1 MTKYGLRARVYIL
14 TIIPT
19 LVVGILLASY
29 FTFNR
34 NQQLD
39 NFVIE
44 QGVNVIEPLAIA
56 AEIGLSRYNR
66 EKVKALISVTHRK
79 MSPLIKSIA
88 VYDKHNQLF
97 VTSNYHRN
105 IRLLQSDPKLPLPQ
119 STQVEIYPDRI
130 ILRAPIWAEA
140 EGSFAAFSDGKP
152 ELLGYISMQYNKDRA
167 LLLQFRDTTVALFI
181 VLFGVLISVLFAFQL
196 SKQVTQPITNMV
208 KIVDRIRQGRLD
220 ARVEGSYTGELG
232 LLKHGINSM
241 AKSLAEYHEEMHQS
255 IDQAT
260 SDLRETLEQIEIQNI
275 ELDIAKKEA
284 QQGAKAKSEFLANMS
299 HELRTPLNGVIG
311 FARQLLKTPL
321 NNNQADY
328 LLTIEKSANNLLA
341 IINDILDFSKLE
353 AGKLKLERIEFN
365 FRDTINDVVTL
376 LAPSAQDKHL
386 ELNLLIDPDVP
397 EGLRGD
403 PLRLQQ
409 IFTNLLGNAIKFTHQ
424 GEITVTISLL
434 KKQGQQVVLK
444 ASVQDSGIGISKE
457 QQTQLF
463 QAFKQA
469 DTSINREY
477 GGTGLGLVITQKLV
491 QQMGGDITLESE
503 PEQGSSFSFDVHLEL
518 ANMVLGAP
526 LPLKALRKL
535 SLLSYEPHHLSQ
547 KVITGLA
554 KQWQLNLQSASTPEQ
569 WQQALAQF
577 NGIAVIGHSDWNSL
591 EPLYQKITQAKQ
603 KELEVIVLI
612 NSSDPDVHQAIIDAG
627 AKYCL
632 SKPLNHRKFAQALVD
647 DLQEDVRVISPISR
661 ASRAKLQLKVLAV
674 DDNAAN
680 LKLITAMLNELV
692 GQVDTCSNG
701 LEAITKAE
709 EQHYDLI
716 LMDIQMP
723 ILDGISATQKIR
735 KQSRNQHTPIIA
747 VTAHA
752 LAGEKEQLLAQGVDD
767 YLAKPIDE
775 SSLEKLIHRWQPNAK
790 QLTTNNNG
798 VMATPTTSLE
808 FENSS
813 LSWELAMQ
821 RANNNQSLALD
832 MFSMLQESFDEIE
845 PAIQQLLN
853 QQLDV
858 DEFVLIIHRFRG
870 GCAYSGCQRLEDLSA
885 TIEDSLRQAHQVTE
899 IEPELLELSDEID
912 KVKQAAIQLY
922 QQLNES

>member
-19 LVVGILLASY
+19 LFVGILLASY

-56 AEIGLSRYNR
+56 SEVGLSRYNR
-66 EKVKALISVTHRK
+66 EKVKSLISVTHRK

-88 VYDKHNQLF
+88 VYDQNNQLF

-105 IRLLQSDPKLPLPQ
+105 IRLLQSDPELPLPQ
-119 STQVEIYPDRI
+119 STQVEIYPNRI

-208 KIVDRIRQGRLD
+208 SIVDRIRQGRLD

-311 FARQLLKTPL
+311 FARQLLKTQL

-353 AGKLKLERIEFN
+353 AGKLKLDRIEFN

-376 LAPSAQDKHL
+376 LGPSAQDKNL
-386 ELNLLIDPDVP
+386 ELNLLIEPNVP

-409 IFTNLLGNAIKFTHQ
+409 VFTNLLGNAIKFTHTGQ
-424 GEITVTISLL
+424 ITVKIGLV
-434 KKQGQQVVLK
+434 KQQGQQVILH
-444 ASVQDSGIGISKE
+444 ALVQDTGIGISKE
-457 QQTQLF
+457 QQSQLF

-491 QQMGGDITLESE
+491 QQMGGDIKLNSESE
-503 PEQGSSFSFDVHLEL
+503 QGAEFAFNIHLEL
-518 ANMVLGAP
+518 ADMVLGAP
-526 LPLKALRKL
+526 LPLQALNQL
-535 SLLSYEPHHLSQ
+535 SVVLYEPHAVSREVIEGLSQ
-547 KVITGLA
+547 
-554 KQWQLNLQSASTPEQ
+554 QWQMQLFSARDNQQWSEALNQNPSHL
-569 WQQALAQF
+569 
-577 NGIAVIGHSDWNSL
+577 IIGHSDWQNL
-591 EPLYQKITQAKQ
+591 NPLLSKIQQAAN
-603 KELEVIVLI
+603 ENRNVIVLI
-612 NSSDPDVHQAIIDAG
+612 NSSDPDIHQQVLNAG
-627 AKYCL
+627 AYHCL
-632 SKPLNHRKFAQALVD
+632 TKPVNHRKLAQALVGERTENTQLSTPSNAVQRD
-647 DLQEDVRVISPISR
+647 
-661 ASRAKLQLKVLAV
+661 KLVLKILAV

-680 LKLITAMLNELV
+680 LKLISAMLNELV
-692 GQVDTCSNG
+692 TEVDTCTNG
-701 LEAITKAE
+701 LEAITRAESKA
-709 EQHYDLI
+709 YDLI

-723 ILDGISATQKIR
+723 ILDGISASQKIR
-735 KQSRNQHTPIIA
+735 EQSHNQQTPIIA

-752 LAGEKEQLLAQGVDD
+752 LSGEKQQLLSQGIDD

-775 SSLEKLIHRWQPNAK
+775 SSLEQIIHRWQPNAETLVLDPSHPALSPSNNIQFESDSLSW
-790 QLTTNNNG
+790 QLALNRTNNNQALAIDMLKMLLDSFPEMQQG
-798 VMATPTTSLE
+798 IDQVLNKALECATFLSL
-808 FENSS
+808 
-813 LSWELAMQ
+813 
-821 RANNNQSLALD
+821 
-832 MFSMLQESFDEIE
+832 
-845 PAIQQLLN
+845 
-853 QQLDV
+853 
-858 DEFVLIIHRFRG
+858 IHRFRG
-870 GCAYSGCQRLEDLSA
+870 GCAYSGCKHLVALTA
-885 TIEDSLRQAHQVTE
+885 TIEETLNQHANVDLV
-899 IEPELLELSDEID
+899 EPELLELSDEIA
-912 KVKQAAIQLY
+912 KVKKASKQLFE
-922 QQLNES
+922 QLN

>member
-19 LVVGILLASY
+19 LFVGILLASY

-56 AEIGLSRYNR
+56 SEVGLSRYNR
-66 EKVKALISVTHRK
+66 EKVKSLISVTHRK

-105 IRLLQSDPKLPLPQ
+105 IRLLQSDPELPLPQ
-119 STQVEIYPDRI
+119 STQVEIYPNRI

-140 EGSFAAFSDGKP
+140 EGSFAAFSNGKP

-208 KIVDRIRQGRLD
+208 NIVDRIRQGRLD
-220 ARVEGSYTGELG
+220 ARVDGSYTGELG

-311 FARQLLKTPL
+311 FARQLLKTQL
-321 NNNQADY
+321 NSNQADY

-353 AGKLKLERIEFN
+353 AGKLKLERIDFN

-376 LAPSAQDKHL
+376 LAPSAQDKNL
-386 ELNLLIDPDVP
+386 ELNLLIEPSVP

-409 IFTNLLGNAIKFTHQ
+409 VFTNLLGNAIKFTHQ
-424 GEITVTISLL
+424 GEITVVISLI
-434 KKQGQQVVLK
+434 KQQGQQVVLNAAVK
-444 ASVQDSGIGISKE
+444 DTGIGISKE
-457 QQTQLF
+457 QQSQLF

-491 QQMGGDITLESE
+491 QHMGGDIKLSSE
-503 PEQGSSFSFDVHLEL
+503 PEKGAVFSFDIHLEQ

-526 LPLKALRKL
+526 LPLTALSQL
-535 SLLSYEPHHLSQ
+535 SVLLYEPHQVSQ
-547 KVITGLA
+547 SVISGLA
-554 KQWQLNLQSASTPEQ
+554 QQWQLPLQTATDDAQWQSAIKDFSGTV
-569 WQQALAQF
+569 
-577 NGIAVIGHSDWNSL
+577 IIGHSDWQTL
-591 EPLYQKITQAKQ
+591 EPLQKKIA
-603 KELEVIVLI
+603 EALERSSEVIVLI
-612 NSSDPDVHQAIIDAG
+612 NSSDPDIHQRVIEAG
-627 AKYCL
+627 AKHCM
-632 SKPLNHRKFAQALVD
+632 SKPINHRKLAQALVD
-647 DLQEDVRVISPISR
+647 EKIAVNDVVTPMAKVSR
-661 ASRAKLQLKVLAV
+661 SKLVLKVLAV

-680 LKLITAMLNELV
+680 LKLISAMLHELV
-692 GQVDTCSNG
+692 TQVDTCTNG

-709 EQHYDLI
+709 EESYDLI

-735 KQSRNQHTPIIA
+735 QNSKNEQTPIIA

-752 LAGEKEQLLAQGVDD
+752 LAGEKEQLLGQGVDD

-790 QLTTNNNG
+790 LLSREDFA
-798 VMATPTTSLE
+798 ATLDQPKTIE
-808 FENSS
+808 FENAS
-813 LSWELAMQ
+813 LSWQLAMQ
-821 RANNNQSLALD
+821 RANNNQALAID
-832 MFSMLQESFDEIE
+832 MFVMLQDSFVEIE
-845 PAIQQLLN
+845 EAIEQILN
-853 QQLDV
+853 QQINA
-858 DEFVLIIHRFRG
+858 DEFVLLVHRFRG
-870 GCAYSGCQRLEDLSA
+870 GCAYSGCKRLESLTT
-885 TIEDSLRQAHQVTE
+885 TIEDSLRQHGDVAQV
-899 IEPELLELSDEID
+899 EPELLELSDEIE
-912 KVKQAAIQLY
+912 KVKQAAKQLN
-922 QQLNES
+922 QQLS

>member
-19 LVVGILLASY
+19 LIVGILLASY

-39 NFVIE
+39 SFVIE

-56 AEIGLSRYNR
+56 SEVGLSRYNR
-66 EKVKALISVTHRK
+66 ERVKSLISVTHRK

-105 IRLLQSDPKLPLPQ
+105 IRLLQSDPELPLPQ
-119 STQVEIYPDRI
+119 STQVEIYPDKI

-140 EGSFAAFSDGKP
+140 EGSFAAFADGKP

-208 KIVDRIRQGRLD
+208 NIVDRIRQGRLD

-284 QQGAKAKSEFLANMS
+284 QQAAKAKSEFLANMS

-311 FARQLLKTPL
+311 FARQLLKTSL
-321 NNNQADY
+321 NHNQADY

-353 AGKLKLERIEFN
+353 AGKLKLDRTEFN
-365 FRDTINDVVTL
+365 LHDTLNEVLTL
-376 LAPSAQDKHL
+376 LGPSAQDKKL
-386 ELNLLIDPDVP
+386 ELNLLIEPNVPD
-397 EGLRGD
+397 GLRGD

-409 IFTNLLGNAIKFTHQ
+409 VFTNLLGNAIKFTHKGQ
-424 GEITVTISLL
+424 ITVSVGLA
-434 KKQGQQVVLK
+434 KQQGQQVVLH
-444 ASVQDSGIGISKE
+444 ASVRDSGIGISKE
-457 QQTQLF
+457 QQSQLF

-491 QQMGGDITLESE
+491 QQMGGDIRLSSE
-503 PEQGSSFSFDVHLEL
+503 PEQGSEFTFNIHLEL
-518 ANMVLGAP
+518 TDMVLGAP
-526 LPLKALRKL
+526 LPMQALGQL
-535 SLLSYEPHHLSQ
+535 SVLLYEPHPVSQEVIQSLSQ
-547 KVITGLA
+547 
-554 KQWQLNLQSASTPEQ
+554 QWQLSFNKATDQPQ
-569 WQQALAQF
+569 WQQALQQHYAS
-577 NGIAVIGHSDWNSL
+577 ILIGHSDWQDL
-591 EPLYQKITQAKQ
+591 KPLLSKIKQAKQ
-603 KELEVIVLI
+603 HCDQVIVLI
-612 NSSDPDVHQAIIDAG
+612 NSSDPDIHQRITDAG
-627 AKYCL
+627 AKHCI
-632 SKPLNHRKFAQALVD
+632 SKPVNHRKLAQSLVD
-647 DLQEDVRVISPISR
+647 QHTDHPPILAPMPSL
-661 ASRAKLQLKVLAV
+661 SRAKLILRVLAV

-680 LKLITAMLNELV
+680 LKLISAMLHELV
-692 GQVDTCSNG
+692 TEVDTCSNG
-701 LEAITKAE
+701 LEAITRTETQA
-709 EQHYDLI
+709 YDLI

-735 KQSRNQHTPIIA
+735 QQSKNQETPIIA
-747 VTAHA
+747 VSAHA
-752 LAGEKEQLLAQGVDD
+752 LNGEKAQLLRQGIDD

-775 SSLEKLIHRWQPNAK
+775 SSLEQVIHRWQPNARVITDRPLESSK
-790 QLTTNNNG
+790 QLSST
-798 VMATPTTSLE
+798 VE
-808 FENSS
+808 FEHAS
-813 LSWELAMQ
+813 LSWKLAMQ
-821 RANNNQSLALD
+821 RSNNNQALAID
-832 MFSMLQESFDEIE
+832 MLNMLQQSFPEMQSNIE
-845 PAIQQLLN
+845 LILAQQISCS
-853 QQLDV
+853 
-858 DEFVLIIHRFRG
+858 EFIAVIHRFRG
-870 GCAYSGCQRLEDLSA
+870 GCAYSGCLRLENLSA
-885 TIEDSLRQAHQVTE
+885 TIEENLRQHNDVKQV
-899 IEPELLELSDEID
+899 EPELLELNDEIE
-912 KVKQAAIQLY
+912 KVQQAAEQLMAAFA
-922 QQLNES
+922 

>member
-19 LVVGILLASY
+19 LFVGILLASY

-56 AEIGLSRYNR
+56 SEVGLSRYNR
-66 EKVKALISVTHRK
+66 EKVKSLISVTHRK

-105 IRLLQSDPKLPLPQ
+105 IRLLQSDPELPLPQ
-119 STQVEIYPDRI
+119 STQVEIYPNRI

-140 EGSFAAFSDGKP
+140 EGSFAAFSNGKP

-208 KIVDRIRQGRLD
+208 NIVDRIRQGRLD
-220 ARVEGSYTGELG
+220 ARVDGSYTGELG

-311 FARQLLKTPL
+311 FARQLLKTQL
-321 NNNQADY
+321 NSNQADY

-353 AGKLKLERIEFN
+353 AGKLKLERIDFN

-376 LAPSAQDKHL
+376 LAPSAQDKNL
-386 ELNLLIDPDVP
+386 ELNLLIEPNVP

-409 IFTNLLGNAIKFTHQ
+409 VFTNLLGNAIKFTHQ
-424 GEITVTISLL
+424 GEITVAISLI
-434 KKQGQQVVLK
+434 KQQGQQVVLN
-444 ASVQDSGIGISKE
+444 ASVKDTGIGISKE
-457 QQTQLF
+457 QQSQLF

-491 QQMGGDITLESE
+491 QHMGGDIKLSSE
-503 PEQGSSFSFDVHLEL
+503 PEKGAVFSFDIHLEQ

-526 LPLKALRKL
+526 LPLTALSQL
-535 SLLSYEPHHLSQ
+535 SVLLYEPHQVSQ
-547 KVITGLA
+547 SVISGLA
-554 KQWQLNLQSASTPEQ
+554 QQWQLPLQTATDDAQWQSAIKDFSGTV
-569 WQQALAQF
+569 
-577 NGIAVIGHSDWNSL
+577 IIGHSDWQTL
-591 EPLYQKITQAKQ
+591 EPLQKKIA
-603 KELEVIVLI
+603 EALERSSEVIVLI
-612 NSSDPDVHQAIIDAG
+612 NSSDPDIHQRVIEAG
-627 AKYCL
+627 AKHCM
-632 SKPLNHRKFAQALVD
+632 SKPINHRKLAQALVD
-647 DLQEDVRVISPISR
+647 EKIAVNDVVTPMAKVSR
-661 ASRAKLQLKVLAV
+661 SKLVLKVLAV

-680 LKLITAMLNELV
+680 LKLISAMLHELV
-692 GQVDTCSNG
+692 TQVDTCTNG

-709 EQHYDLI
+709 EESYDLI

-735 KQSRNQHTPIIA
+735 QNSKNEQTPIIA

-752 LAGEKEQLLAQGVDD
+752 LAGEKEQLLGQGVDD

-790 QLTTNNNG
+790 LLSREDFA
-798 VMATPTTSLE
+798 ATLDQPKTIE
-808 FENSS
+808 FENAS
-813 LSWELAMQ
+813 LSWKLAMQ
-821 RANNNQSLALD
+821 RANNNQALAID
-832 MFSMLQESFDEIE
+832 MFVMLQDSFVEIE
-845 PAIQQLLN
+845 EAIEQILN
-853 QQLDV
+853 QQINA
-858 DEFVLIIHRFRG
+858 DEFVLLVHRFRG
-870 GCAYSGCQRLEDLSA
+870 GCAYSGCKRLESLTT
-885 TIEDSLRQAHQVTE
+885 TIEDSLRQHGDVAQV
-899 IEPELLELSDEID
+899 EPELLELSDEIE
-912 KVKQAAIQLY
+912 KVKQAAK
-922 QQLNES
+922 QLNQQQR

>member
-19 LVVGILLASY
+19 LFVGILLASY

-56 AEIGLSRYNR
+56 SEVGLSRYNR
-66 EKVKALISVTHRK
+66 EKVKSLISVTHRK

-105 IRLLQSDPKLPLPQ
+105 IRLLQSDPELPLPQ
-119 STQVEIYPDRI
+119 STQVEIYPNRI

-208 KIVDRIRQGRLD
+208 NIVDRIRQGRLD
-220 ARVEGSYTGELG
+220 ARVDGSYTGELG

-311 FARQLLKTPL
+311 FARQLLKTQL
-321 NNNQADY
+321 NSNQADY

-376 LAPSAQDKHL
+376 LAPSAQDKNL
-386 ELNLLIDPDVP
+386 ELNLLIDPEVP

-409 IFTNLLGNAIKFTHQ
+409 VFTNLLGNAIKFTHQ
-424 GEITVTISLL
+424 GEITVAISLV
-434 KKQGQQVVLK
+434 KQQGQQVVLN
-444 ASVQDSGIGISKE
+444 ASVKDTGIGISKE
-457 QQTQLF
+457 QQSQLF

-491 QQMGGDITLESE
+491 QHMGGDIKLSSE
-503 PEQGSSFSFDVHLEL
+503 PEQGAVFSFDIHLEL

-526 LPLKALRKL
+526 LPLTALSQL
-535 SLLSYEPHHLSQ
+535 SVLMYEPHLVSQ
-547 KVITGLA
+547 SVVIGLA
-554 KQWQLNLQSASTPEQ
+554 QQWQLPLKTATDEAQ
-569 WQQALAQF
+569 WQSLIKDF
-577 NGIAVIGHSDWNSL
+577 SGTVIIGHSNWQTLSPLEKKISEALERNS
-591 EPLYQKITQAKQ
+591 
-603 KELEVIVLI
+603 EVIVLI
-612 NSSDPDVHQAIIDAG
+612 NSNDPDIHQQVIEAG
-627 AKYCL
+627 AKHCL
-632 SKPLNHRKFAQALVD
+632 SKPINHRKLAHALVD
-647 DLQEDVRVISPISR
+647 EKIAACATVTPMAKVSR
-661 ASRAKLQLKVLAV
+661 SKLVLKVLAV

-680 LKLITAMLNELV
+680 LKLISAMLHELV
-692 GQVDTCSNG
+692 TQVDTCTNG

-709 EQHYDLI
+709 EESYDLI

-735 KQSRNQHTPIIA
+735 QDSRNEQTPIIA

-752 LAGEKEQLLAQGVDD
+752 LAGEKEQLLGQGVDD

-790 QLTTNNNG
+790 LLSRENLA
-798 VMATPTTSLE
+798 ATLEQPKLIE
-808 FENSS
+808 FESAS
-813 LSWELAMQ
+813 LSWQLAMQ
-821 RANNNQSLALD
+821 RANNNQALAID
-832 MFSMLQESFDEIE
+832 MFVMLQDSFVEIE
-845 PAIQQLLN
+845 EAIEQILN
-853 QQLDV
+853 QQIKA
-858 DEFVLIIHRFRG
+858 DEFVLLVHRFRG
-870 GCAYSGCQRLEDLSA
+870 GCAYSGCKRLESLST
-885 TIEDSLRQAHQVTE
+885 TIEDSLRQHGDVAQV
-899 IEPELLELSDEID
+899 EPELLELSDEIE
-912 KVKQAAIQLY
+912 KVKQAAKQLN
-922 QQLNES
+922 QQLS

>member
-19 LVVGILLASY
+19 LFVGILLASY

-56 AEIGLSRYNR
+56 SEVGLSRYNR
-66 EKVKALISVTHRK
+66 EKVKSLISVTHRK

-105 IRLLQSDPKLPLPQ
+105 IRLLQSDPELPLPQ
-119 STQVEIYPDRI
+119 STQVEIYPNRI

-140 EGSFAAFSDGKP
+140 EGSFAAFSNGKP

-208 KIVDRIRQGRLD
+208 NIVDRIRQGRLD
-220 ARVEGSYTGELG
+220 ARVDGSYTGELG

-311 FARQLLKTPL
+311 FARQLLKTQL
-321 NNNQADY
+321 NSNQADY

-353 AGKLKLERIEFN
+353 AGKLKLERIDFN

-376 LAPSAQDKHL
+376 LAPSAQDKNL
-386 ELNLLIDPDVP
+386 ELNLLIEPNVP

-409 IFTNLLGNAIKFTHQ
+409 VFTNLLGNAIKFTHK
-424 GEITVTISLL
+424 GEITVAISLI
-434 KKQGQQVVLK
+434 KQQGQQVVLNAAVK
-444 ASVQDSGIGISKE
+444 DTGIGISKE
-457 QQTQLF
+457 QQSQLF

-491 QQMGGDITLESE
+491 QHMGGDIKLSSE
-503 PEQGSSFSFDVHLEL
+503 PEKGAVFSFDIHLEQ

-526 LPLKALRKL
+526 LPLTALSQL
-535 SLLSYEPHHLSQ
+535 SVLLYEPHQVSQ
-547 KVITGLA
+547 SVISGLA
-554 KQWQLNLQSASTPEQ
+554 QQWQLPLQTATDDAQWQSAIKDFSGTV
-569 WQQALAQF
+569 
-577 NGIAVIGHSDWNSL
+577 IIGHSDWQTL
-591 EPLYQKITQAKQ
+591 EPLQKKIA
-603 KELEVIVLI
+603 EALERSSEVIVLI
-612 NSSDPDVHQAIIDAG
+612 NSSDPDIHQRVIEAG
-627 AKYCL
+627 AKHCM
-632 SKPLNHRKFAQALVD
+632 SKPINHRKLAQALVD
-647 DLQEDVRVISPISR
+647 EKIAVNDVVTPMAKVSR
-661 ASRAKLQLKVLAV
+661 SKLVLKVLAV

-680 LKLITAMLNELV
+680 LKLISAMLHELV
-692 GQVDTCSNG
+692 TQVDTCTNG

-709 EQHYDLI
+709 EESYDLI

-735 KQSRNQHTPIIA
+735 QNSKNEQTPIIA

-752 LAGEKEQLLAQGVDD
+752 LAGEKEQLLGQGVDD

-790 QLTTNNNG
+790 LLSREDFA
-798 VMATPTTSLE
+798 ATLDQPKTIE
-808 FENSS
+808 FENAS
-813 LSWELAMQ
+813 LSWQLAMQ
-821 RANNNQSLALD
+821 RANNNQALAID
-832 MFSMLQESFDEIE
+832 MFVMLQDSFVEIE
-845 PAIQQLLN
+845 EAIEQILN
-853 QQLDV
+853 QQINA
-858 DEFVLIIHRFRG
+858 DEFVLLVHRFRG
-870 GCAYSGCQRLEDLSA
+870 GCAYSGCKRLESLTT
-885 TIEDSLRQAHQVTE
+885 TIEDSLRQHGDVAQV
-899 IEPELLELSDEID
+899 EPELLELSDEIE
-912 KVKQAAIQLY
+912 KVKQAAKQLN
-922 QQLNES
+922 QQLS

>member
-19 LVVGILLASY
+19 LFVGILLASY

-56 AEIGLSRYNR
+56 SEVGLSRYNR
-66 EKVKALISVTHRK
+66 EKVKSLISVTHRK

-105 IRLLQSDPKLPLPQ
+105 IRLLQSDPELPLPQ
-119 STQVEIYPDRI
+119 STQVEIYPNRI

-140 EGSFAAFSDGKP
+140 EGSFAAFSNGKP

-208 KIVDRIRQGRLD
+208 NIVDRIRQGRLD
-220 ARVEGSYTGELG
+220 ARVDGSYTGELG

-311 FARQLLKTPL
+311 FARQLLKTQL
-321 NNNQADY
+321 NSNQADY

-353 AGKLKLERIEFN
+353 AGKLKLERIDFN

-376 LAPSAQDKHL
+376 LAPSAQDKNL
-386 ELNLLIDPDVP
+386 ELNLLIEPNVP

-409 IFTNLLGNAIKFTHQ
+409 VFTNLLGNAIKFTHQ
-424 GEITVTISLL
+424 GEITVAISLI
-434 KKQGQQVVLK
+434 KQQGQQVVLNAAVK
-444 ASVQDSGIGISKE
+444 DTGIGISKE
-457 QQTQLF
+457 QQSQLF

-491 QQMGGDITLESE
+491 QHMGGDIKLSSE
-503 PEQGSSFSFDVHLEL
+503 PEKGAVFSFDIHLEQ

-526 LPLKALRKL
+526 LPLTALSQL
-535 SLLSYEPHHLSQ
+535 SVLLYEPHQVSQ
-547 KVITGLA
+547 SVISGLA
-554 KQWQLNLQSASTPEQ
+554 QQWQLPLQTATDDAQWQSAIKDFSGTV
-569 WQQALAQF
+569 
-577 NGIAVIGHSDWNSL
+577 IIGHSDWQTL
-591 EPLYQKITQAKQ
+591 EPLQKKIA
-603 KELEVIVLI
+603 EALERSSEVIVLI
-612 NSSDPDVHQAIIDAG
+612 NSSDPDIHQRVIEAG
-627 AKYCL
+627 AKHCM
-632 SKPLNHRKFAQALVD
+632 SKPINHRKLAQALVD
-647 DLQEDVRVISPISR
+647 EKIAVNDVVTPMAKVSR
-661 ASRAKLQLKVLAV
+661 SKLVLKVLAV

-680 LKLITAMLNELV
+680 LKLISAMLHELV
-692 GQVDTCSNG
+692 TQVDTCTNG

-709 EQHYDLI
+709 EESYDLI

-735 KQSRNQHTPIIA
+735 QNSKNEQTPIIA

-752 LAGEKEQLLAQGVDD
+752 LAGEKEQLLGQGVDD

-790 QLTTNNNG
+790 LLSREDFA
-798 VMATPTTSLE
+798 ATLDQPKTIE
-808 FENSS
+808 FENAS
-813 LSWELAMQ
+813 LSWQLAMQ
-821 RANNNQSLALD
+821 RANNNQALAVD
-832 MFSMLQESFDEIE
+832 MFVMLQDSFVEIE
-845 PAIQQLLN
+845 EAIEQILN
-853 QQLDV
+853 QQINA
-858 DEFVLIIHRFRG
+858 DEFVLLVHRFRG
-870 GCAYSGCQRLEDLSA
+870 GCAYSGCKRLESLTT
-885 TIEDSLRQAHQVTE
+885 TIEDSLRQHSDVAQV
-899 IEPELLELSDEID
+899 EPELLELSDEIE
-912 KVKQAAIQLY
+912 KVKQAAKQLN
-922 QQLNES
+922 QQLS

>member
-19 LVVGILLASY
+19 LFVGILLASY

-56 AEIGLSRYNR
+56 SEVGLSRYNR
-66 EKVKALISVTHRK
+66 EKVKSLISVTHRK

-105 IRLLQSDPKLPLPQ
+105 IRLLQSDPELPLPQ
-119 STQVEIYPDRI
+119 STQVEIYPNRI

-140 EGSFAAFSDGKP
+140 EGSFAAFSNGKP

-208 KIVDRIRQGRLD
+208 SIVDRIRQGRLD
-220 ARVEGSYTGELG
+220 ARVDGSYTGELG

-311 FARQLLKTPL
+311 FARQLLKTQL
-321 NNNQADY
+321 SNNQADY

-353 AGKLKLERIEFN
+353 AGKLKLERIDFN
-365 FRDTINDVVTL
+365 FRDTVNDVVTL
-376 LAPSAQDKHL
+376 LAPSAQDKNL
-386 ELNLLIDPDVP
+386 ELNLLIEPNVP

-409 IFTNLLGNAIKFTHQ
+409 VFTNLLGNAIKFTHQ
-424 GEITVTISLL
+424 GQITVNVGLV
-434 KKQGQQVVLK
+434 KQQGQKVILG
-444 ASVQDSGIGISKE
+444 ASVQDTGIGISKE
-457 QQTQLF
+457 QQSQLF

-491 QQMGGDITLESE
+491 QQMGGDIKLSSE
-503 PEQGSSFSFDVHLEL
+503 PEHGAIFGFELHMEL
-518 ANMVLGAP
+518 AEMVLGAP
-526 LPLKALRKL
+526 LPLTALSKT
-535 SLLSYEPHHLSQ
+535 SVLLFEPHEISQ
-547 KVITGLA
+547 AVVSGLA
-554 KQWQLNLQSASTPEQ
+554 EQWQLPLQTVNTEQ
-569 WQQALAQF
+569 QWRNALVDFQ
-577 NGIAVIGHSDWNSL
+577 GTLVIGHSDWKDL
-591 EPLYQKITQAKQ
+591 APLQQKITQALKVSY
-603 KELEVIVLI
+603 EVIALI
-612 NSSDPDVHQAIIDAG
+612 NSSDPDIHQVILQAG
-627 AKYCL
+627 AKHCI
-632 SKPLNHRKFAQALVD
+632 SKPINHRKFAHALVD
-647 DLQEDVRVISPISR
+647 DRIDDSPVVTPIAKVSR
-661 ASRAKLQLKVLAV
+661 SKLVLRVLAV

-680 LKLITAMLNELV
+680 LKLISAMLEELV
-692 GQVDTCSNG
+692 TEVDTCTNG

-709 EQHYDLI
+709 ENSYNLI

-735 KQSRNQHTPIIA
+735 ENSKNQQTPIIA

-752 LAGEKEQLLAQGVDD
+752 LAGEKEQLLGQGVDD

-790 QLTTNNNG
+790 LLSRENLVSTLEQ
-798 VMATPTTSLE
+798 PQILE
-808 FENSS
+808 FENAS
-813 LSWELAMQ
+813 LSWQLAMQ
-821 RANNNQSLALD
+821 RANNNQTLALD
-832 MFSMLQESFDEIE
+832 MFVMLQESFAEIE
-845 PAIQQLLN
+845 SGIEQVLAQQLN
-853 QQLDV
+853 A
-858 DEFVLIIHRFRG
+858 DEFVLLIHRFRG
-870 GCAYSGCQRLEDLSA
+870 GCAYSGCKRLESLA
-885 TIEDSLRQAHQVTE
+885 GTIEDSLRQHGEVARV
-899 IEPELLELSDEID
+899 EPELLELSDEIE
-912 KVKQAAIQLY
+912 KVKLAAKQIN
-922 QQLNES
+922 QQLN

>member
-19 LVVGILLASY
+19 LFVGILLASY

-56 AEIGLSRYNR
+56 SEVGLSRYNR
-66 EKVKALISVTHRK
+66 EKVKSLISVTHRK

-105 IRLLQSDPKLPLPQ
+105 IRLLQSDPELPLPQ
-119 STQVEIYPDRI
+119 STQVEIYPNRI

-140 EGSFAAFSDGKP
+140 EGSFAAFSNGKP

-208 KIVDRIRQGRLD
+208 NIVDRIRQGRLD
-220 ARVEGSYTGELG
+220 ARVDGSYTGELG

-311 FARQLLKTPL
+311 FARQLLKTQL
-321 NNNQADY
+321 NSNQADY

-353 AGKLKLERIEFN
+353 AGKLKLERIDFN

-376 LAPSAQDKHL
+376 LAPSAQDKNL
-386 ELNLLIDPDVP
+386 ELNLLIEPNVP

-409 IFTNLLGNAIKFTHQ
+409 VFTNLLGNAIKFTHQ
-424 GEITVTISLL
+424 GEITVAISLI
-434 KKQGQQVVLK
+434 KQQGQQVVLNAAVK
-444 ASVQDSGIGISKE
+444 DTGIGISKE
-457 QQTQLF
+457 QQSQLF

-491 QQMGGDITLESE
+491 QHMGGDIKLSSE
-503 PEQGSSFSFDVHLEL
+503 PEKGAVFSFDIHLEQ

-526 LPLKALRKL
+526 LPLTALSQL
-535 SLLSYEPHHLSQ
+535 SVLLYEPHQVSQ
-547 KVITGLA
+547 SVISGLA
-554 KQWQLNLQSASTPEQ
+554 QQWQLPLQTATNDAQWQSAIKDFSGTV
-569 WQQALAQF
+569 
-577 NGIAVIGHSDWNSL
+577 IIGHSDWQTL
-591 EPLYQKITQAKQ
+591 EPLQHKITEAL
-603 KELEVIVLI
+603 ERSSEVIVLI
-612 NSSDPDVHQAIIDAG
+612 NSSDPDIHQRIIEAG
-627 AKYCL
+627 AKHCI
-632 SKPLNHRKFAQALVD
+632 SKPVNHRKLAQALVD
-647 DLQEDVRVISPISR
+647 EKLVVNDVVTPMAKVSR
-661 ASRAKLQLKVLAV
+661 SKLVLKVLAV

-680 LKLITAMLNELV
+680 LKLISAMLHELV
-692 GQVDTCSNG
+692 TQVDTCTNG

-709 EQHYDLI
+709 EYHYDLI

-735 KQSRNQHTPIIA
+735 QNSNNQQTPIIA

-752 LAGEKEQLLAQGVDD
+752 LAGEKEQLLGQGVDD

-790 QLTTNNNG
+790 LLSKENLA
-798 VMATPTTSLE
+798 ATLEQPKLIE
-808 FENSS
+808 FENAS
-813 LSWELAMQ
+813 LSWQLAMQ
-821 RANNNQSLALD
+821 RANNNQALAID
-832 MFSMLQESFDEIE
+832 MFSMLQDSFAEISE
-845 PAIQQLLN
+845 AIEQTLN
-853 QQLDV
+853 QKINA
-858 DEFVLIIHRFRG
+858 DEFVLLVHRFRG
-870 GCAYSGCQRLEDLSA
+870 GCAYSGCKRLESLTT
-885 TIEDSLRQAHQVTE
+885 TIEDSLRQHGDVAQV
-899 IEPELLELSDEID
+899 EPELLELSDEIE
-912 KVKQAAIQLY
+912 KVKQAAKLLNK
-922 QQLNES
+922 QLN

>member
-19 LVVGILLASY
+19 LFVGILLASY

-56 AEIGLSRYNR
+56 SEVGLSRYNR
-66 EKVKALISVTHRK
+66 EKVKSLISVTHRK

-105 IRLLQSDPKLPLPQ
+105 IRLLQSDPELPLPQ
-119 STQVEIYPDRI
+119 STQVEIYPNRI

-140 EGSFAAFSDGKP
+140 EGSFAAFSNGKP

-208 KIVDRIRQGRLD
+208 NIVDRIRQGRLD
-220 ARVEGSYTGELG
+220 ARVDGSYTGELG

-311 FARQLLKTPL
+311 FARQLLKTQL
-321 NNNQADY
+321 NSNQADY

-353 AGKLKLERIEFN
+353 AGKLKLERIDFN

-376 LAPSAQDKHL
+376 LAPSAQDKNL
-386 ELNLLIDPDVP
+386 ELNLLIEPSVP

-409 IFTNLLGNAIKFTHQ
+409 VFTNLLGNAIKFTHQ
-424 GEITVTISLL
+424 GEITVAISLI
-434 KKQGQQVVLK
+434 KQQGQQVVLNAAVK
-444 ASVQDSGIGISKE
+444 DTGIGISKE
-457 QQTQLF
+457 QQSQLF

-491 QQMGGDITLESE
+491 QHMGGDIKLSSE
-503 PEQGSSFSFDVHLEL
+503 PEKGAVFSFDIHLEQ

-526 LPLKALRKL
+526 LPLTALSQL
-535 SLLSYEPHHLSQ
+535 SVLLYEPHQVSQ
-547 KVITGLA
+547 SVISGLA
-554 KQWQLNLQSASTPEQ
+554 QQWQL
-569 WQQALAQF
+569 
-577 NGIAVIGHSDWNSL
+577 
-591 EPLYQKITQAKQ
+591 PL
-603 KELEVIVLI
+603 L
-612 NSSDPDVHQAIIDAG
+612 G
-627 AKYCL
+627 
-632 SKPLNHRKFAQALVD
+632 
-647 DLQEDVRVISPISR
+647 
-661 ASRAKLQLKVLAV
+661 
-674 DDNAAN
+674 
-680 LKLITAMLNELV
+680 
-692 GQVDTCSNG
+692 
-701 LEAITKAE
+701 
-709 EQHYDLI
+709 
-716 LMDIQMP
+716 
-723 ILDGISATQKIR
+723 
-735 KQSRNQHTPIIA
+735 
-747 VTAHA
+747 
-752 LAGEKEQLLAQGVDD
+752 
-767 YLAKPIDE
+767 
-775 SSLEKLIHRWQPNAK
+775 
-790 QLTTNNNG
+790 
-798 VMATPTTSLE
+798 
-808 FENSS
+808 
-813 LSWELAMQ
+813 
-821 RANNNQSLALD
+821 
-832 MFSMLQESFDEIE
+832 
-845 PAIQQLLN
+845 
-853 QQLDV
+853 
-858 DEFVLIIHRFRG
+858 
-870 GCAYSGCQRLEDLSA
+870 
-885 TIEDSLRQAHQVTE
+885 
-899 IEPELLELSDEID
+899 
-912 KVKQAAIQLY
+912 
-922 QQLNES
+922 